1 MNSPHSAGK
10 RPTRRDLIRMAGGGL
25 LVTTSLSG
33 CSFFSTD
40 PTSGQGDN
48 KKEKGAKPKEA
59 PSLTEQVKAGKLP
72 KLEDRLPKNPLVLQ
86 PNEKI
91 GQYGGTWRL
100 ALLNANDASWLGRT
114 MGGEN
119 LLRWDIPWEDE
130 YHPLP
135 NVAEKVD
142 QSADGRV
149 YTIHLREGMKWS
161 DGEPYNADDIMFAF
175 DDFMLDPDLN
185 PVTPDLILS
194 DTTPAKAKK
203 IDDVTVEITFPKPNG
218 LFMRRLAQADQFTT
232 TPQHYLKQFHK
243 KYNKDVESLVKKEKQ
258 ADWMA
263 LFGSKRDSWANSEK
277 PTLNPW
283 KTKNDLGESGRLV
296 AERNPY
302 YWKVDPDGSQL
313 PYIDRL
319 NYDII
324 SDAQVILL
332 KGQNGE
338 LDFTTRHITNLANKP
353 VLAANREKSGYHFVD
368 LRNTVMN
375 DFILPFNLNH
385 KDPVLRKIFQT
396 KDFRIGM
403 SHAINREEMI
413 DAVWQ
418 RQGEP
423 YQAAPVPESEFYD
436 EEFAKQYTEYDVALA
451 NEFLDKAGLS
461 KKGADGFRLRPDG
474 KKLAFNIEVANPAF
488 LPFWPDAA
496 QMVADYWKA
505 VGVDAKV
512 QTQDRSLFYTR
523 KDANESFCPIWQGD
537 GGGRSGEMLE
547 CRWYFPFT
555 NESNYAQLWRTYFQS
570 KGKEGEKPPAPT
582 MKQFELYW
590 ELTRTA
596 DVDKQKDLFR
606 QILQIAKEQFYVI
619 GTVRIPKTFAIV
631 KNNFHG
637 VPKVIPEAPV
647 YNTPY
652 PVQPAQFWIG

>member
-10 RPTRRDLIRMAGGGL
+10 RPTRRDLIRIAGGGL

-40 PTSGQGDN
+40 PTSGQGDD
-48 KKEKGAKPKEA
+48 KKGTGAKPKEA

-72 KLEDRLPKNPLVLQ
+72 KLAERLPKNPLVLQ

-100 ALLNANDASWLGRT
+100 ALLNANDNSWLGRT

-130 YHPLP
+130 YKPLP

-142 QSADGRV
+142 QSADGKV
-149 YTIHLREGMKWS
+149 FTIHLREGMKWS
-161 DGEPYNADDIMFAF
+161 DGEPFNADDVMFAF
-175 DDFMLDPDLN
+175 NDFMLDPDLN
-185 PVTPDLILS
+185 PVTPDIILS

-203 IDDVTVEITFPKPNG
+203 IDDVTVEITFDKPNG

-232 TPQHYLKQFHK
+232 TPQHYLQQFHK
-243 KYNKDVESLVKKEKQ
+243 KYNKDIDKLVKQEKQ
-258 ADWMA
+258 TDWMA
-263 LFGSKRDSWANSEK
+263 LFSAKRDTWANSKK
-277 PTLNPW
+277 PVLNPW
-283 KTKNDLGESGRLV
+283 KTKNDLGTSGRLV

-324 SDAQVILL
+324 SEAQVILL

-353 VLAANREKSGYHFVD
+353 VLAANREKGQYDFVD

-385 KDPVLRKIFQT
+385 KDPVLRKIFNT

-403 SHAINREEMI
+403 SHAINRKEMI
-413 DAVWQ
+413 NAVWQ

-436 EEFAKQYTEYDVALA
+436 EEFAKQYTEFDVALA
-451 NEFLDKAGLS
+451 NQFLDKAGLA

-474 KKLAFNIEVANPAF
+474 KKLSFNIEVANPAF

-496 QMVADYWKA
+496 QLVADYWKA

-512 QTQDRSLFYTR
+512 QTQDRSLFYER

-537 GGGRSGEMLE
+537 GGGKGGEMLE

-582 MKQFELYW
+582 MRQFELYW

-596 DVDKQKDLFR
+596 DIDKQKDLFR
-606 QILQIAKEQFYVI
+606 EILKIAKEQFYVI